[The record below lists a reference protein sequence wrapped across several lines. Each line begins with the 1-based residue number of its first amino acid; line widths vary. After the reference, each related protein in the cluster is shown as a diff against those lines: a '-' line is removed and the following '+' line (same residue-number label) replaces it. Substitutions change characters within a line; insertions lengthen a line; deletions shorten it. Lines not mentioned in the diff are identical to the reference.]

1 MIKNLISCF
10 LFTFLGFIHVQS
22 QQKIPATSLVVKMEA
37 GEQWWGGAVAEAHQ
51 APFGSFPY
59 AINLL
64 GDNKGNQAQPLL
76 ISNYGRYIWCTQP
89 FAFSFQHDSLL
100 ITSFTDFV
108 QQGKIGNTLSEVYRY
123 VSNRYFPASGKLPDL
138 LLFSQ
143 PQWNTWIE
151 LTYNQNQQDILQYAH
166 NVISNGFKPGVLMID
181 DTWQE
186 NYGVW
191 QFHPGR
197 FPNPKAMMDQLHQMG
212 FKVMLWVCPFVSA
225 DSPPFRLLES
235 KKALLLE
242 GNGDTTKWMNA
253 KTAPA
258 IIRWWNGASAVL
270 DFTNP
275 ATVKWFK
282 DQLNQLQ
289 NTYGVDGFKFDAGDA
304 YFYPAASV
312 AYEKVVPNRH
322 TEIFGEIGLAYPLNE
337 FRAMWKMGGQALA
350 ERIADKN
357 HNWDDLQKLIPQVV
371 AQGLE
376 GYAFTCPDMIGGG
389 DFVSFLNLTSLDQD
403 LIVRSAQCHAMMP
416 MMQFSVAPWRVLD
429 AVHLSAVKK
438 AVALREQ
445 QTALIVQLAK
455 EAAITGEPIIR
466 HLEYVFPNQGYADI
480 KDQFMLGN
488 TMMVAPLLGKNK
500 FIRDV
505 IIPPG
510 KWKADDGK
518 IIKGPVKISIQVPLD
533 RLPYFQKVK

>member
-1 MIKNLISCF
+1 MIKNSISYF
-10 LFTFLGFIHVQS
+10 LFAFVAFIQVRG
-22 QQKIPATSLVVKMEA
+22 QQNTAATPLLVKIAA
-37 GEQWWGGAVAEAHQ
+37 GEQWWGAAVSEAHQ
-51 APFGSFPY
+51 APFGSFTY

-100 ITSFTDFV
+100 ITSFTDLV
-108 QQGKIGNTLSEVYRY
+108 QQGKIGNTLREVYRY

-151 LTYNQNQQDILQYAH
+151 LTYNQNQQEILQYAH
-166 NVISNGFKPGVLMID
+166 NIIDNGFKPGVLMID

-186 NYGVW
+186 NYGLW

-197 FPNPKAMMDQLHQMG
+197 FPHPKAMMDQLHQMG

-225 DSPPFRLLES
+225 DSPPYRLLES

-242 GNGDTTKWMNA
+242 GNGDTTQWVNA

-275 ATVKWFK
+275 VAVKWFK
-282 DQLNQLQ
+282 EQLNQLQ

-304 YFYPAASV
+304 YFYPATSV
-312 AYEKVVPNRH
+312 AYEKVVSNRH
-322 TEIFGEIGLAYPLNE
+322 TEIFGEIGLEYPLNE
-337 FRAMWKMGGQALA
+337 YRAMWKMGGQPLA

-357 HNWDDLQKLIPQVV
+357 HNWEDLQKLIPQVV

-389 DFVSFLNLTSLDQD
+389 DFVSFLNFTSLDQD
-403 LIVRSAQCHAMMP
+403 LVVRSAQCHAMMP

-438 AVALREQ
+438 TVALREQ
-445 QTALIVQLAK
+445 QTALIVQLTK
-455 EAAITGEPIIR
+455 EAALTGEPIIR
-466 HLEYVFPNQGYADI
+466 HLEYVFPHQGYAGI

-488 TMMVAPLLGKNK
+488 TIMVAPMLEKNK
-500 FIRDV
+500 FSRDV
-505 IIPPG
+505 IIPMG
-510 KWKADDGK
+510 TWQTDDGK
-518 IIKGPVKISIQVPLD
+518 IIKGPAKISIQVPLD
-533 RLPYFQKVK
+533 RLPYFKRIE